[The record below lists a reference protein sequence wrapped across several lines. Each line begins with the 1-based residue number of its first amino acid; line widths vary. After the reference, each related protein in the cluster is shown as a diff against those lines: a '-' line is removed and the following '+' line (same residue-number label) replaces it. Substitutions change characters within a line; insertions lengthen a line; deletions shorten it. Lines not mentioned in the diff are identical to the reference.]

1 MQRFTEYLNN
11 PKVVYGDLLPHD
23 NAKIREDDP
32 IISHFRKTGLMKQF
46 ENMKHPNDNETL
58 RELMMLKQ
66 IMNDVTEDDL
76 LFAINSEN
84 DENEMYN
91 KFARQIGLIL
101 PSHFLPD
108 ILDKITP
115 VMFYLKKY
123 HNRARPE
130 QFAAAFNVPF
140 QTAIT
145 HTALHP
151 AYPSGHALD
160 SYIMEYVLS
169 KLSPLH
175 SDEIKTFTCKMRTSR
190 LHAGLH
196 YPSDNEISKHI
207 ANAIIKNNLIGVQ

>member
-58 RELMMLKQ
+58 RELMHLKQ
-66 IMNDVTEDDL
+66 VMSDASDEDL
-76 LFAINSEN
+76 IFANHAET
-84 DENEMYN
+84 DEQEMYN
-91 KFARQIGLIL
+91 KFARKIGLKL
-101 PSHFLPD
+101 PQNFLPD
-108 ILDKITP
+108 ILEKVEPIL
-115 VMFYLKKY
+115 FHLKKY

-130 QFAAAFNVPF
+130 QFAAAHNIPF

-151 AYPSGHALD
+151 AYPSGHAFD
-160 SYIMEYVLS
+160 SYIMNHVLS
-169 KLSPLH
+169 KLSPSH
-175 SDEIKTFTCKMRTSR
+175 SDHIKIFTDKMRNSR

-196 YPSDNEISKHI
+196 YPTDNEISRQL
-207 ANAIIKNNLIGVQ
+207 ANAVIENNLIEV